1 MLADVCGED
10 TSVGLCV
17 PASTDVPVVLDKVS
31 PRYSKQKFTYMLVF
45 LEHIFTPSLSH
56 FLVHFS
62 NGTTTFRSVDF
73 PSKTGSKLQSV
84 TLS

>member
-45 LEHIFTPSLSH
+45 WNIFLPLPYLIFWYI
-56 FLVHFS
+56 FLTAQLLFGQS
-62 NGTTTFRSVDF
+62 IFRQ
-73 PSKTGSKLQSV
+73 KLGRNYNM
-84 TLS
+84 